1 LQFPRGGKKELC
13 IGLLKDS
20 MNRVVG
26 NVFVAPEVYSD
37 NESFRDNP

>member
-1 LQFPRGGKKELC
+1 VAGKELC

-26 NVFVAPEVYSD
+26 NICLALEVYAD
-37 NESFRDNP
+37 NESFRDKP